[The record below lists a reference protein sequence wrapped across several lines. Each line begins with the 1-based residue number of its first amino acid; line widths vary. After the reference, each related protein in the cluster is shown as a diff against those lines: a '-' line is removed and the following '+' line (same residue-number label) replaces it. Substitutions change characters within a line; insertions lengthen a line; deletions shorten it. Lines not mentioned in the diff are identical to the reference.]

1 MMCTAMKRIIPVLV
15 FVALAFCTS
24 PAFAAA
30 EAKSGTLLVAFGT
43 TMPSAMPALDAIN
56 ASYEKAGKPIVW
68 AYTSDIIRN
77 KLAKR
82 GKKVFS
88 VNEAM
93 NECARLG
100 IKNLTIQSLH
110 VAPAEEF
117 MQLNRMIAKNLAK
130 NPGRFDS
137 VKLGHPLL
145 ESEKDLNE
153 VVDAVLGALS
163 SKRKPGEALVLMGHG
178 NDRGPADLL
187 MAATHAAFNAKDPLV
202 YLATV
207 EGANSFDRVL
217 PLLKEKG
224 VKHVWLQPFMIV
236 AGDHANNDLAG
247 SEDDSWAS
255 RLKAA
260 GIATSANLKGLG
272 ELEGVRAVF
281 LRHSADTTDDLVK
294 GQKQD

>member
-1 MMCTAMKRIIPVLV
+1 MKRFVPVLLL
-15 FVALAFCTS
+15 VALALCSS
-24 PAFAAA
+24 PALAAKA
-30 EAKSGTLLVAFGT
+30 AKSGTLLVAFGT
-43 TMPSAMPALDAIN
+43 TMESAMPALDAIN
-56 ASYEKAGKPIVW
+56 ASYEKTGTPLVW

-117 MQLNRMIAKNLAK
+117 VQLNRMVVKNLTK

-145 ESEKDLNE
+145 ESEQDLNE
-153 VVDAVLGALS
+153 VVDAVIGALA
-163 SKRKPGEALVLMGHG
+163 SKRKPGEALLLMGHG
-178 NDRGPADLL
+178 NDRGPADLV
-187 MAATHAAFNAKDPLV
+187 MAAAHTAFNARDGLV
-202 YLATV
+202 FLATV

-217 PLLKEKG
+217 PLLKQKG
-224 VKHVWLQPFMIV
+224 IKHVWLQPFMIV

-247 SEDDSWAS
+247 TEDDSWAS
-255 RLKAA
+255 RLKAE

-272 ELEGVRAVF
+272 ELEGVRKVF
-281 LRHSADTTDDLVK
+281 LRHSADSTDDLVK
-294 GQKQD
+294 RQKQD